1 MKDVWVPEERLA
13 LQPRQTAGTLLRLTN
28 LSPPACVSHGR
39 KVGPQ
44 VWPWEGFSRPRN
56 FMKATQIESFC
67 FTKRFLSKNPVRS

>member
-44 VWPWEGFSRPRN
+44 VWP
-56 FMKATQIESFC
+56 
-67 FTKRFLSKNPVRS
+67 